1 MKNMRRKYIKI
12 GLFTRMVVFICLLIT
27 FVVGINTFLSI
38 KREGDILMK
47 DLIERNTLFIMQ
59 LSTSVKFTFWTAD
72 WFSIEDLI
80 KRSVVS
86 EEVVFCRIINPNG
99 EIYMADDR
107 SLFGKKVDNT
117 FSVDPQKLV
126 IQDHFLPQINETVK
140 LFINPVDV
148 GEETWSVWMAI
159 SLKPINQ
166 AKMRI
171 FYLNLL
177 EGIIIVLIGALIASW
192 VSRSITKPI
201 KKLVEGTKQVSKGN
215 LEHQIDISTYDEI
228 GVLASAFNHMTLELK
243 KNRDEI
249 EEHSKTLED
258 KVTERTKELRH
269 EINERKQAEEKRKQ
283 LEAQLQHAQ
292 KMEAIGNL
300 AGGVAHDLNNTLTGL
315 VTYPDLIL
323 MDLPENSPIRQ
334 PIMTMQKSGEK
345 AASIVQDLLTLARRG
360 VVIKEPANLN
370 EVISEY
376 LGSPEHERMQ
386 LYHQNVSVKTD
397 LEDDL
402 LFTSGSPM
410 HLSKIV
416 MNLIFNATE
425 AMPKGGTIRISTKN
439 QHIER
444 SSNIDIDIKEGD
456 YVVLTVADDGIG
468 IPQKDIE
475 RIFEPFYTKKMMGR
489 SGTGLGMAVVWGSVK
504 DHDGYI
510 DIQSAEGKG
519 SAVSL
524 YFPAIREEM
533 PKGKAIT
540 PFIEDLM
547 GRGESVLVVDDVK
560 EQREIASALLKK
572 LDYSAATVASGEEAI
587 DYIRHHS
594 VDLVLLDM
602 IMDPGID
609 GYEAYKQMIQI
620 QPGLKAVIVSG
631 FSETDRV
638 KEAQKLG
645 AGAYIKKPYL
655 LKRIGIAVKTE
666 LLRER
671 ES

>member
-1 MKNMRRKYIKI
+1 
-12 GLFTRMVVFICLLIT
+12 
-27 FVVGINTFLSI
+27 
-38 KREGDILMK
+38 
-47 DLIERNTLFIMQ
+47 
-59 LSTSVKFTFWTAD
+59 
-72 WFSIEDLI
+72 
-80 KRSVVS
+80 
-86 EEVVFCRIINPNG
+86 
-99 EIYMADDR
+99 
-107 SLFGKKVDNT
+107 
-117 FSVDPQKLV
+117 
-126 IQDHFLPQINETVK
+126 
-140 LFINPVDV
+140 
-148 GEETWSVWMAI
+148 
-159 SLKPINQ
+159 
-166 AKMRI
+166 
-171 FYLNLL
+171 
-177 EGIIIVLIGALIASW
+177 
-192 VSRSITKPI
+192 
-201 KKLVEGTKQVSKGN
+201 
-215 LEHQIDISTYDEI
+215 
-228 GVLASAFNHMTLELK
+228 MTLELK

-444 SSNIDIDIKEGD
+444 SSNIDIDMKEGD

-510 DIQSAEGKG
+510 DIQSAKGKG